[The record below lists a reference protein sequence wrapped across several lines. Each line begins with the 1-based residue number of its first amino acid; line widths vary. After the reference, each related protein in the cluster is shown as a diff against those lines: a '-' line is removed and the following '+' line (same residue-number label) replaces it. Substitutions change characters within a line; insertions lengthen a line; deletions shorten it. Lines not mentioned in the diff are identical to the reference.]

1 MNTVE
6 KSNQA
11 KKRKRE
17 KSYFLHFI
25 EGKGEGMQ
33 WEIQVSKQ
41 GKGKIRAEGKKESY
55 MAKRQANSSPLPT
68 EQAYSQA
75 PVP

>member
-1 MNTVE
+1 MHE
-6 KSNQA
+6 HSGKEQSGK
-11 KKRKRE
+11 KKRVF
-17 KSYFLHFI
+17 SYFLHFI
-25 EGKGEGMQ
+25 EGKGEGVQ

-41 GKGKIRAEGKKESY
+41 GKGKIRAEGKKKSY
-55 MAKRQANSSPLPT
+55 VAKRQANSSLPM

>member
-1 MNTVE
+1 VE

-11 KKRKRE
+11 KKRKKKR
-17 KSYFLHFI
+17 YFLHFI
-25 EGKGEGMQ
+25 EGKGEEMQ

-41 GKGKIRAEGKKESY
+41 GKGKIRAEGKRKSY
-55 MAKRQANSSPLPT
+55 VAKRQANSSLPM
-68 EQAYSQA
+68 EQVYSQA